1 MPVRL
6 GAPRSRQTA
15 SEDLADRA
23 AIVSRCQLDSC
34 VGGADT
40 AETLGDP
47 DELWWHLVAPHPQAT
62 PGPQPRMREMRGADP
77 DLRQPEGNGCLGVQ

>member
-1 MPVRL
+1 MPGRL
-6 GAPRSRQTA
+6 GAPSVRQTA

-34 VGGADT
+34 VDRADE

-47 DELWWHLVAPHPQAT
+47 DELWWHLVAPDPQT
-62 PGPQPRMREMRGADP
+62 PPGSEPRMREMRGADP